1 MKTYIIPATTVVLI
15 ESNQML
21 AASEKLYE
29 FNSNDGKGKLVKE
42 GATGDGEA
50 LTRQHGVGSGL
61 WSDMK

>member
-15 ESNQML
+15 EANQML
-21 AASEKLYE
+21 AASDKLYD
-29 FNSNDGKGKLVKE
+29 FNNNEGKGTLVKE